1 MFLWR
6 PDANAN
12 CCVHALGRD
21 TLLTETAT
29 LPLLPGTNSDCWER
43 DREPDEGG
51 DVLLIEPATLP
62 SPCRSHALTTSL
74 AWPTRFTRSGASV
87 SSTLATAFP
96 LLPEWLPEASANCR
110 ELDRDRRRR
119 GGGRGGLRLRLLFLS
134 VNFGTEFTHFVT
146 LVLADAMG
154 VRRIHGHRRFLT
166 LLPPPQSPTSYQ
178 ECEFAASTIAVVREA
193 KV

>member
-1 MFLWR
+1 MFLWL

-12 CCVHALGRD
+12 CCVHALGHY
-21 TLLTETAT
+21 TLLAETAT

-43 DREPDEGG
+43 DRERDEGG
-51 DVLLIEPATLP
+51 DVLLMEPATLP

-74 AWPTRFTRSGASV
+74 AWPTCFTRSGASV

-119 GGGRGGLRLRLLFLS
+119 CGRGLRWRLCLLS
-134 VNFGTEFTHFVT
+134 VNFRTEFTHFVT

-154 VRRIHGHRRFLT
+154 G
-166 LLPPPQSPTSYQ
+166 PPDPWPSSVSD
-178 ECEFAASTIAVVREA
+178 AASSSYLPQLPTKNEKLRLQRSRW
-193 KV
+193 